1 MRHKNQNILRAK
13 LRSYI
18 YGLFCMGN
26 LFLSIQVIAL
36 PEHVNELKTLEELQA
51 NLDLQKDWIKYRFEK
66 TSYDC
71 YSKFFVSSCLKQ
83 AKQIF
88 NTEMREIRGQEIP
101 MHERQ
106 RKLNEIL
113 KDERDIARL
122 AEKLDPK
129 NAEERAKN
137 RRVYDQKQEDREQRI
152 RDLEDRRKDAQK
164 RATGNRQAS
173 PF

>member
-1 MRHKNQNILRAK
+1 
-13 LRSYI
+13 
-18 YGLFCMGN
+18 
-26 LFLSIQVIAL
+26 
-36 PEHVNELKTLEELQA
+36 
-51 NLDLQKDWIKYRFEK
+51 
-66 TSYDC
+66 
-71 YSKFFVSSCLKQ
+71 
-83 AKQIF
+83 
-88 NTEMREIRGQEIP
+88 MREIRGQEIP